1 MRAKLLRKLG
11 GYFLQGVLLTA
22 PIGVTLYIIFQVF
35 IFIDGIIP
43 FDVPGLGV
51 VSLLVFLTFFGWIG
65 SSIIAQPIT
74 AYFKQIMDKAPI
86 IKTVYTS
93 VQDLVAAFVGQ
104 KKKFNQPVLVK
115 LTKDSNLEKPGFITR
130 ESLDLLGIPKGKV
143 AVYLPHSY
151 AWSGNLFIVP
161 EDQVTPLSISASEMM
176 KFIVSGGVSSLEGE
190 KETAVTS

>member
-1 MRAKLLRKLG
+1 
-11 GYFLQGVLLTA
+11 
-22 PIGVTLYIIFQVF
+22 
-35 IFIDGIIP
+35 
-43 FDVPGLGV
+43 
-51 VSLLVFLTFFGWIG
+51 
-65 SSIIAQPIT
+65 
-74 AYFKQIMDKAPI
+74 MDKAPI